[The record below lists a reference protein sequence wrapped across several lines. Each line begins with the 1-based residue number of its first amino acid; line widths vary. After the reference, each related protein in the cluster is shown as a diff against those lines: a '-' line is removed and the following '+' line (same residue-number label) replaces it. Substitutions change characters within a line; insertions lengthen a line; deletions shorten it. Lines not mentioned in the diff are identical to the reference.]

1 MVTGNNPMSRSPGF
15 LYLSE
20 DDLGGLGITTADI
33 VGAIE
38 AAVAARA
45 EGKVWTAPKAVI
57 EPGDGR
63 YLMAT
68 LAAAGEPQIA
78 AIKSVISNPRNA
90 ERGLPAING
99 AIMLLDS
106 ESGTLRAVLDAKWVT
121 AVRTAGLSA
130 SVAKRL
136 ANPHSTSIAFV
147 GCGVQALSHLN
158 AFADIFPLTDVRV
171 FGRGQRNIDRL
182 RSAAKE
188 KGLSATQAASA
199 RSALEGADLVVSS
212 ITVTYQGE
220 PFLDARS
227 MKKGAFAAV
236 TDLAVPWIPDGMPAF
251 ETIIIDDRD
260 QEAAM
265 AKPMVDPALVS
276 GDLSDLLTGGV
287 DASFSPDRRSAFV
300 FRGIAIGDLALAS
313 LAYSRA
319 VESGKGI
326 HVGG

>member
-1 MVTGNNPMSRSPGF
+1 MGRDPGF

-20 DDLGGLGITTADI
+20 DDLGALNITTAETI
-33 VGAIE
+33 GAIE
-38 AAVAARA
+38 TAVAAKA
-45 EGKVWTAPKAVI
+45 DGKVWTAPKAAIV
-57 EPGDGR
+57 PGDGR

-68 LAAAGEPQIA
+68 LAAAEEPRIA
-78 AIKSVISNPRNA
+78 AVKSVISNPRNA

-99 AIMLLDS
+99 AIVLLDS
-106 ESGTLRAVLDAKWVT
+106 DSGTLRAVLDAKLVT

-130 SVAKRL
+130 AVAMRL
-136 ANPHSTSIAFV
+136 ANPRSTSVGFV

-158 AFADIFPLTDVRV
+158 AFADIFPLTEVRA

-182 RSAAKE
+182 CAAARE
-188 KGLSATQAASA
+188 KGLSAHQAASA
-199 RSALEGADLVVSS
+199 TAALEDVDLVVSS

-220 PFLDARS
+220 PFLDARI

-236 TDLAVPWIPDGMPAF
+236 TDLAVPWIPDAMPAF
-251 ETIIIDDRD
+251 HTIIIDDRD

-265 AKPMVDPALVS
+265 AKPMVEPTLVR
-276 GDLSDLLTGGV
+276 GDLSDLLSGGIE
-287 DASFSPDRRSAFV
+287 AGFSPDRRSAFV

-319 VESGKGI
+319 VEAGKGV